1 MKNLLPGC
9 VGVVILFSFVLPS
22 CVSTRPLTYMQGSFD
37 TAQLSQIKIPEA
49 TVRQGDLLSI
59 IVYSDNPE
67 ATALFNQSLIIVSNS
82 SGSAG
87 ASSGG
92 ASGTGGSGGGSGSTA
107 GAIGSGSP
115 TTPGYQVDEGGNI
128 QFQGLGLLHVEGMTK
143 AQLKALLDS
152 RLKQYL
158 RNPYYN
164 IRFLNYRFT
173 MLGEV
178 EHPGIFSIPGEH
190 VSLLEAIALAGDL
203 TLYGRRDNILIIRE
217 NEGKREWARLDL
229 TKPQIM
235 TSPYFYLQQN
245 DVVYFEATKKKLLA
259 NDQATTRNVTISAT
273 FISAL
278 SIVISLLRN

>member
-115 TTPGYQVDEGGNI
+115 TTPGV
-128 QFQGLGLLHVEGMTK
+128 
-143 AQLKALLDS
+143 
-152 RLKQYL
+152 
-158 RNPYYN
+158 
-164 IRFLNYRFT
+164 
-173 MLGEV
+173 
-178 EHPGIFSIPGEH
+178 PG
-190 VSLLEAIALAGDL
+190 
-203 TLYGRRDNILIIRE
+203 R
-217 NEGKREWARLDL
+217 
-229 TKPQIM
+229 
-235 TSPYFYLQQN
+235 
-245 DVVYFEATKKKLLA
+245 
-259 NDQATTRNVTISAT
+259 
-273 FISAL
+273 
-278 SIVISLLRN
+278 